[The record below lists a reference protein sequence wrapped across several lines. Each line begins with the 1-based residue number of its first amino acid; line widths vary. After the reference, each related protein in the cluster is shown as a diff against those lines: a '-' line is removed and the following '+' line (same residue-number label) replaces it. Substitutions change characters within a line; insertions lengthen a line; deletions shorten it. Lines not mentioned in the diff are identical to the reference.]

1 MSDGCSSRSPVGFW
15 TDSGSMGSFDAAKD
29 PRNWRAERGE
39 ELCDVLIYSA
49 IAEVAALARLD
60 TLAAEHPELP
70 TQSAQERLAATPE
83 VQHGAHDGDDDH
95 DAQEDR

>member
-1 MSDGCSSRSPVGFW
+1 VAELLADRL
-15 TDSGSMGSFDAAKD
+15 
-29 PRNWRAERGE
+29 RAR
-39 ELCDVLIYSA
+39 
-49 IAEVAALARLD
+49 
-60 TLAAEHPELP
+60 LAAEHPELP